1 MIKNIQSINLSNDGK
16 FQRVSIM
23 WDELN
28 DEGKTIT
35 TNNRATR
42 IVTDQSVLDA
52 IAIVDEYAQTVI
64 EEV

>member
-1 MIKNIQSINLSNDGK
+1 MIKNVQSINLSSDGK
-16 FQRVSIM
+16 LNRVSIM

-28 DEGKTIT
+28 DEGKTVS

-42 IVTDQSVLDA
+42 IVTDEAVLDA
-52 IAIVDEYAQTVI
+52 ISTIEDYVNSII